1 MCGASAAALRF
12 SWVKHHC
19 VSRTKKPSAIRSNI
33 VLLVQLGLSI
43 LKGIHL
49 TSTSRVRL
57 YYLPLVSVLGEPI
70 LRCKCIFERVP
81 PGRDVLA
88 KKHHRN
94 AVHVWCLNTGELG
107 VHEVDSACAILSP
120 EEKIRQWQ
128 HHFPEDRRDFAS
140 AHALL
145 RQSLS
150 LYSDI
155 NPEDWRF
162 KVAANGKPFI
172 LRTGNQRQK
181 PFSFSLSHTRGLV
194 ACAIGTQLGIGIDV
208 ESIDRTVD
216 IDSIAPLCLSS
227 SELDNLMR
235 CPAPEQQ
242 IRFIELWVLK
252 EALVKA
258 RGTGLSGLKGS
269 SFSLREDGGIELVSR
284 LIDQAEWH
292 FELFR
297 PTPRYRLGVAVKCSS
312 AKVSVR
318 WTKIGR

>member
-1 MCGASAAALRF
+1 MLD
-12 SWVKHHC
+12 
-19 VSRTKKPSAIRSNI
+19 
-33 VLLVQLGLSI
+33 
-43 LKGIHL
+43 
-49 TSTSRVRL
+49 
-57 YYLPLVSVLGEPI
+57 EPI
-70 LRCKCIFERVP
+70 LRCKGLFEGYRQK
-81 PGRDVLA
+81 RAVLA
-88 KKHHRN
+88 EIQHRN

-107 VHEVDSACAILSP
+107 VHEVASACAVLSP
-120 EEKIRQWQ
+120 EEKVRQSQ
-128 HHFPEDRRDFAS
+128 LHFPEDRRDFAS

-194 ACAIGTQLGIGIDV
+194 ACAIGTQLAMGVDV
-208 ESIDRTVD
+208 ESLDRMVD

-227 SELDNLMR
+227 SELNALMR
-235 CPAPEQQ
+235 CPAPERQ

-269 SFSLREDGGIELVSR
+269 SFTFREDGGIGLVSR

>member
-1 MCGASAAALRF
+1 MQVA
-12 SWVKHHC
+12 
-19 VSRTKKPSAIRSNI
+19 
-33 VLLVQLGLSI
+33 
-43 LKGIHL
+43 
-49 TSTSRVRL
+49 
-57 YYLPLVSVLGEPI
+57 
-70 LRCKCIFERVP
+70 FERIPVEK
-81 PGRDVLA
+81 DILA
-88 KKHHRN
+88 EILLRN
-94 AVHVWCLNTGELG
+94 AIHVRCLNTGELG
-107 VHEVDSACAILSP
+107 DHEVVSACAVLSP
-120 EEKIRQWQ
+120 EEKLRQRQ
-128 HHFPEDRRDFAS
+128 LHFPEDRRDFAS

-162 KVAANGKPFI
+162 KVDVNGKPFI

-194 ACAIGTQLGIGIDV
+194 ACAIGTQLDVGIDV
-208 ESIDRTVD
+208 ERLDRMVD

-227 SELDNLMR
+227 SELNALMR
-235 CPAPEQQ
+235 CPGHERQ

-258 RGTGLSGLKGS
+258 IGTGLSDLKGS
-269 SFSLREDGGIELVSR
+269 SFTLREDGGIELVSR

-318 WTKIGR
+318 WAKLDSEAG

>member
-1 MCGASAAALRF
+1 MQVA
-12 SWVKHHC
+12 
-19 VSRTKKPSAIRSNI
+19 
-33 VLLVQLGLSI
+33 
-43 LKGIHL
+43 
-49 TSTSRVRL
+49 
-57 YYLPLVSVLGEPI
+57 
-70 LRCKCIFERVP
+70 FERIP
-81 PGRDVLA
+81 AEKDILA
-88 KKHHRN
+88 EILLRN
-94 AVHVWCLNTGELG
+94 AIHVRCLNTRELG
-107 VHEVDSACAILSP
+107 VQEVASACAVLSP
-120 EEKIRQWQ
+120 EEKVRQWQ
-128 HHFPEDRRDFAS
+128 LHFPEDRRDFAS

-162 KVAANGKPFI
+162 KVAANGKPAI
-172 LRTGNQRQK
+172 LRTGNQTQK
-181 PFSFSLSHTRGLV
+181 PFRFSLSHTRGLV
-194 ACAIGTQLGIGIDV
+194 ACAIGTQLDMGIDV
-208 ESIDRTVD
+208 ERLDRMVD

-227 SELDNLMR
+227 SERDALMR
-235 CPAPEQQ
+235 CPAPERQ

-269 SFSLREDGGIELVSR
+269 SFTLREDGGIGLVSR
-284 LIDQAEWH
+284 SIDPAEWH

-318 WTKIGR
+318 WTKLDGEAG

>member
-1 MCGASAAALRF
+1 
-12 SWVKHHC
+12 
-19 VSRTKKPSAIRSNI
+19 
-33 VLLVQLGLSI
+33 
-43 LKGIHL
+43 
-49 TSTSRVRL
+49 
-57 YYLPLVSVLGEPI
+57 
-70 LRCKCIFERVP
+70 
-81 PGRDVLA
+81 LA
-88 KKHHRN
+88 EIQHRN

-107 VHEVDSACAILSP
+107 VHEVASACAVLSP
-120 EEKIRQWQ
+120 EEKVRQSQ
-128 HHFPEDRRDFAS
+128 LHFPEDRRDFAS

-194 ACAIGTQLGIGIDV
+194 ACAIGTQLDMGIDV
-208 ESIDRTVD
+208 ERLDRMVD

-227 SELDNLMR
+227 SELDALMC
-235 CPAPEQQ
+235 CPAPERQ

-252 EALVKA
+252 EALIKA

-269 SFSLREDGGIELVSR
+269 SFTLREDGGIGLVSR
-284 LIDQAEWH
+284 LIDPAEWH

-297 PTPRYRLGVAVKCSS
+297 PTPRYRLGVAVKYSS
-312 AKVSVR
+312 AKVSVH
-318 WTKIGR
+318 WTKLDGDTG